1 MFFYKQSGY
10 ETLGYTKKDLDND
23 GIDELIFG
31 VTVNKDGTI
40 ANEGSSGAAYSNW
53 TYFKYS
59 NAKLDMKETVYT
71 DDKGARTEVL
81 LCY

>member
-10 ETLGYTKKDLDND
+10 ETLGYTQKDLDND

-40 ANEGSSGAAYSNW
+40 ANEGSSGAAYSN
-53 TYFKYS
+53 
-59 NAKLDMKETVYT
+59 
-71 DDKGARTEVL
+71 
-81 LCY
+81 

>member
-10 ETLGYTKKDLDND
+10 ETLGYTKKDD

-40 ANEGSSGAAYSNW
+40 ANEGSSGAAYSN
-53 TYFKYS
+53 
-59 NAKLDMKETVYT
+59 
-71 DDKGARTEVL
+71 
-81 LCY
+81 

>member
-10 ETLGYTKKDLDND
+10 ETLGFTKKDLDND

-40 ANEGSSGAAYSNW
+40 ANEGSSGAAYSN
-53 TYFKYS
+53 
-59 NAKLDMKETVYT
+59 
-71 DDKGARTEVL
+71 
-81 LCY
+81 